1 MMQCRDRDARTIL
14 LVCIKASLFVQHPT
28 RDSLLC
34 SVFKLN
40 FNIISPQYSK
50 AAKDTD
56 IFAYIGVESVVDLC
70 RR

>member
-1 MMQCRDRDARTIL
+1 MMQGRDSDARTIL
-14 LVCIKASLFVQHPT
+14 LFCVKACLFVQHPAWY
-28 RDSLLC
+28 SLMG

-56 IFAYIGVESVVDLC
+56 IFADIGVESVVDLG